1 MAKKFDMREFV
12 LKNLYGGYCNGSFT
26 YQQVSIFATNYSI
39 KGIISQEDVADLM
52 AKIDA
57 YIEEQKQKAE
67 EELLESDEN
76 DIATSESNGDNEVES
91 H

>member
-57 YIEEQKQKAE
+57 YIEEQKTEK
-67 EELLESDEN
+67 ELLVSDEN

>member
-12 LKNLYGGYCNGSFT
+12 LKNLYDGYCNGSFT

-39 KGIISQEDVADLM
+39 KGIFSQEDVADLM

-57 YIEEQKQKAE
+57 YIEEQKTEK
-67 EELLESDEN
+67 ELLVSDEN

>member
-12 LKNLYGGYCNGSFT
+12 LKNLYNGYCNGSFT
-26 YQQVSIFATNYSI
+26 YQQVSIFATNFVI

-57 YIEEQKQKAE
+57 YIEEQKQNTE
-67 EELLESDEN
+67 EVVEEPVVEESEQ
-76 DIATSESNGDNEVES
+76 A
-91 H
+91 